1 MFKGMIELYH
11 FFAEY
16 YKTIPGNISIMKLQK
31 HKKTKNYENIFGMN
45 GTVQCNS

>member
-31 HKKTKNYENIFGMN
+31 HKKTKNYENISGMN

>member
-31 HKKTKNYENIFGMN
+31 HKKNEKLRKHLWNEWDSTM
-45 GTVQCNS
+45 